1 MKGKMQKKKAKKI
14 DSLSKTE
21 RLLMEH
27 QGKTM
32 DRTVIELA
40 SIAITLVVTGQ
51 EDDKDGEEEGKD
63 ADEDRFVVQ
72 STTDFYVVAR

>member
-1 MKGKMQKKKAKKI
+1 MRKKKAKKI

-40 SIAITLVVTGQ
+40 SIPITLVVTGQ

-63 ADEDRFVVQ
+63 ADEDRFIVQ

>member
-1 MKGKMQKKKAKKI
+1 MQKKKAKKI